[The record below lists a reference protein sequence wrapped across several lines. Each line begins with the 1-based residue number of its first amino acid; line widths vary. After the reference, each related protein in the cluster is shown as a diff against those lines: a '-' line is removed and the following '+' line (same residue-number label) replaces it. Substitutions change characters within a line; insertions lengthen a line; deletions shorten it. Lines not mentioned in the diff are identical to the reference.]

1 VKKILVLGSSGFLGK
16 YLCKYLKKKNLKV
29 YEQGR
34 KKNSQI
40 KLDLLNKDK
49 LKLVI
54 LKIKP
59 DIIINLVA
67 ETNLEKCEKSLIY
80 AKKMNIET
88 IKNVVESI
96 NEIENNRKPF
106 LIHFSTDNVY
116 SGKGPHN
123 EKRIKPLNNYG
134 KTKYLGEKEA
144 SKVSSIVFRTN
155 FIGKN
160 KKSLTNWII
169 NSLKN
174 KKKIDVYKN
183 IFFSPLHLST
193 ISKVVVKAIQSKFT
207 GIFNLGSENSINKAD
222 YAFKIC
228 KKLKLNKKFLYAVNY
243 TNKTKHV
250 KRPLDMSLNI
260 KKIKKKF
267 KLPMFKLDKQ
277 INLTLKEFK

>member
-1 VKKILVLGSSGFLGK
+1 MKKILVLGSSGFLGK

-260 KKIKKKF
+260 KKLKKKF